1 MCEVT
6 FGVRVL
12 QEKSSGRRWRLAAAA
27 VLSSKTSR
35 VFVSVFVFVFMFVFV
50 SAFVSVFVSV
60 FVFVFVAEPCCSGSV
75 LQNISLSDMFQFTPG
90 PSIRV
95 VKTLKAQQRFFVK
108 CRLQNGPTICYRHQV

>member
-1 MCEVT
+1 MSE
-6 FGVRVL
+6 FFRRKVL
-12 QEKSSGRRWRLAAAA
+12 AGGGGLLQQRFCPAKHL
-27 VLSSKTSR
+27 VYLCLY
-35 VFVSVFVFVFMFVFV
+35 FVFVFVFVFV